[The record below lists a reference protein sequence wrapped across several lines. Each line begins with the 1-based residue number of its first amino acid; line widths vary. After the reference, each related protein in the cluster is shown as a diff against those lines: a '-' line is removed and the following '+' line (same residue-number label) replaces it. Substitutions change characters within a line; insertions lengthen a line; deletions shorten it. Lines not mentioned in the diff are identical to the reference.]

1 MSKPGKVLKGLCK
14 KLGVR
19 LTVKRGKKRVYKS
32 VAVLKRQCANKKKKV
47 KRKVKKK
54 VKRKVKKKVK
64 RKRKVKRR
72 RKFGSTVT
80 STYVTIENPE
90 EDFPIEEDFPTEVE
104 DRVPSLKTL
113 AAKTVAEN
121 IDLKDLKD
129 WEKMGVEGKQV
140 LHQASLR
147 LSTIKEGPDIGS
159 VVRLKG
165 HNIVCR
171 VTDKKVISEE
181 YEENSYVIRASWTS
195 TRYVPIFTL
204 KSIDSSDKFE
214 GVRRK
219 HFVWILNGINLRGA
233 DLQKVEFKDIDFE
246 GANFEGADL
255 RGADIRD
262 CNFKGANLRGA
273 DLRTFRPS
281 HRYYSK
287 KTRLLNNQFALA
299 DLRGA
304 KYDSLK
310 NFHPE
315 LPYKLLEMKNCKI
328 QNEPKKK

>member
-32 VAVLKRQCANKKKKV
+32 VAVLKRQCANKKKKKKV

-90 EDFPIEEDFPTEVE
+90 EDFPTEVE

-113 AAKTVAEN
+113 AAKTVAED

-129 WEKMGVEGKQV
+129 WEKMGVAGKQV

-147 LSTIKEGPDIGS
+147 LSNIKNQGPDIGS

-181 YEENSYVIRASWTS
+181 YEEHSYVNRASWTS

-204 KSIDSSDKFE
+204 KSIDSPDKFE
-214 GVRRK
+214 GIRRK

-233 DLQKVEFKDIDFE
+233 NLQKVEFKDIDFE

-273 DLRTFRPS
+273 DLRTYRPWCNI
-281 HRYYSK
+281 YMK

-310 NFHPE
+310 FFHPE

-328 QNEPKKK
+328 QDEPKKK